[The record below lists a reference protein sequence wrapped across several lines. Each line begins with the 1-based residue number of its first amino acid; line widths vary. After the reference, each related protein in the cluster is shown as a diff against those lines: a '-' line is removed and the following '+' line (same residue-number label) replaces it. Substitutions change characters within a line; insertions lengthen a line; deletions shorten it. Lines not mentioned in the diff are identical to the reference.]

1 MILIL
6 VYILGCFFGA
16 LYLRRR
22 GCRRDTS
29 ALLGACALVCVLYL
43 AIDKL
48 PLPVFSISSFWT
60 GEKGTSFSRPTV
72 LPLELSPVQVP
83 AAPQS
88 IRSSVHT
95 IISAGFSEVRRL
107 GDSPLAARIGGLL
120 YLVGAAAILV
130 QPRYGLYL
138 ILLFTLL
145 GDAALLPWYPFV
157 KGFSG
162 RESLFFLHDAII
174 VSPLELYVLL
184 IAISWLFRE
193 ARHGRVRLFTG
204 DLFRPA
210 LAFMAFLLFGLV
222 YGIGTG
228 GDLRIALWEAR
239 AIFYLI
245 ALLVL
250 TSNLT
255 ETAAQANRVI
265 WMAMAA
271 LFIKGTIGSLYY
283 LLVLKGDLTGVERIS
298 EHAAAMHLNTLFV
311 LGLAAW
317 IYKTSVTK
325 RAVLPL
331 MIPFVMLGY
340 IAMQRRAAFVT
351 LAVAFVLAVAVLY
364 RERRRAFWLAVPGLA
379 VLSAVYLAVFWNS
392 QSVLAVPSQAIKS
405 VIAADQAS
413 SEDRSS
419 TDYRV
424 IENRN
429 VRFTVQQHPLTGVGF
444 GRKFYM
450 IEPLPDIS
458 ARFDWWEYITHDS
471 VMWIWMKTGVGGFFS
486 LLFLMGLAVMRGA
499 QALQR
504 RPGDDF
510 SAVLLTATLYIVMHF
525 IYACADMSWDA
536 QSAVYVG
543 AMMGLVNRAGR
554 IMPAPGAEA
563 AASATPAAEK
573 PGIAIRLFLLF
584 CLVLITAGSSLKA
597 VHRPRADEAPTG
609 FRRGLMTITFDDGYE
624 SQYRIALPLLQ
635 KHGLPATFYLTSS
648 FLDTPRYMSTRQA
661 LAVKEKG
668 HEIGSHTVTHPHL
681 TTLSAAAIEYE
692 TEKSKDAL
700 EELFG
705 PINAFASPFGEY
717 DNRVLE
723 KLGSHYSSHRTV
735 NDGFNSKHNFDV
747 HGIKVQN
754 IRVTTTTDEVIGWLE
769 RARQEKTWLVL
780 VYHQVDE
787 AGESFSVTPRNFGS
801 HLSQIKRSGIHVAT
815 MDRALAEIAPQVSD
829 AAGRR

>member
-48 PLPVFSISSFWT
+48 PLPVFSISSFWA

-88 IRSSVHT
+88 IRSSVQS
-95 IISAGFSEVRRL
+95 IISAGFFEVRRL

-193 ARHGRVRLFTG
+193 ARRGRVRLFTG

-228 GDLRIALWEAR
+228 GDVRIALWETR

-245 ALLVL
+245 ALLFL

-255 ETAAQANRVI
+255 ETAAQANRLI

-351 LAVAFVLAVAVLY
+351 LAVAFALAVAVLY
-364 RERRRAFWLAVPGLA
+364 RERRRAFWLTMPGLA

-405 VIAADQAS
+405 VIAAEQAS
-413 SEDRSS
+413 SDDRSS
-419 TDYRV
+419 NDYRV

-429 VRFTVQQHPLTGVGF
+429 IRFTIHQHPLTGVGF
-444 GRKFYM
+444 GRKFFI
-450 IEPLPDIS
+450 IEPMPDIS
-458 ARFDWWEYITHDS
+458 SLFDWWEYITHDS
-471 VMWIWMKTGVGGFFS
+471 MMWIWMKTGVGGFFS
-486 LLFLMGLAVMRGA
+486 MLLLTGLAVVRGT
-499 QALQR
+499 QALER

-510 SAVLLTATLYIVMHF
+510 NAVILTATLYIVMHF
-525 IYACADMSWDA
+525 IYACVDMSWDA

-543 AMMGLVNRAGR
+543 TMMGLVNSADR
-554 IMPAPGAEA
+554 IRPISRTEA
-563 AASATPAAEK
+563 AGSDASAPDS
-573 PGIAIRLFLLF
+573 PGTVMKLLLLL
-584 CLVLITAGSSLKA
+584 CLVLISVGSRLTTAHS
-597 VHRPRADEAPTG
+597 PRNEEASRG
-609 FRRGLMTITFDDGYE
+609 FRRGLLSITFDDGFE
-624 SQYRIALPLLQ
+624 SQYRIGLPLLQ
-635 KHGLPATFYLTSS
+635 KYNLPATFYLTSNL
-648 FLDTPRYMSTRQA
+648 LDRPHYMSVRQA
-661 LAVKEKG
+661 LELKNNG
-668 HEIGSHTVTHPHL
+668 HEIASHTMTHPYL
-681 TTLSAAAIEYE
+681 TTLSANAIDYE
-692 TEKSKDAL
+692 VEESKTAL
-700 EELFG
+700 ENVFG
-705 PINAFASPFGEY
+705 KITGFASPFGEY
-717 DNRVLE
+717 DSRVLE
-723 KLGSHYSSHRTV
+723 KIRKHYSSHRTV
-735 NDGFNSKHNFDV
+735 NDGFNTKNNLDV
-747 HGIKVQN
+747 HEIKVQN
-754 IRVTTTTDEVIGWLE
+754 IKAITTTEEVISWLE
-769 RARQEKTWLVL
+769 SARREKTWLVL
-780 VYHQVDE
+780 VYHEVDE
-787 AGESFSVTPRNFGS
+787 AGNTYSVTPRN
-801 HLSQIKRSGIHVAT
+801 LESQLAQVKRIGIYTAT
-815 MDRALAEIAPQVSD
+815 MDRALAEIAPQVSE
-829 AAGRR
+829 AIGRR